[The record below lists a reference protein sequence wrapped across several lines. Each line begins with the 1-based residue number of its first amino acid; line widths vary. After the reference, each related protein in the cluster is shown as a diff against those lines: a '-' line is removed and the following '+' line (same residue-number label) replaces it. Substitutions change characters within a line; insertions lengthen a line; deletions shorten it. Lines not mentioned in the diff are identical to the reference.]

1 MLVKSLKNTT
11 VNCGAQC
18 LVLMMLISRIRTAH
32 VLTYLQ
38 LDNFT
43 VIFGVEWHSLWG

>member
-1 MLVKSLKNTT
+1 MLVKYQKNTT

-18 LVLMMLISRIRTAH
+18 SILMMLISRIQTAR

-38 LDNFT
+38 LDNST